1 MNFLQTFFCSMRW
14 LKSAFA
20 ARWIASAATLDAG
33 ADLTYFLSSILSAP
47 IAQLDRA
54 PDYGSGGLGFESL
67 WVRHFYKLLQCND
80 LR

>member
-1 MNFLQTFFCSMRW
+1 MNFLQKSFLLDALAEKFVRCSMDR
-14 LKSAFA
+14 SAV
-20 ARWIASAATLDAG
+20 TLDAG
-33 ADLTYFLSSILSAP
+33 ADLTYFLPSSLSAP